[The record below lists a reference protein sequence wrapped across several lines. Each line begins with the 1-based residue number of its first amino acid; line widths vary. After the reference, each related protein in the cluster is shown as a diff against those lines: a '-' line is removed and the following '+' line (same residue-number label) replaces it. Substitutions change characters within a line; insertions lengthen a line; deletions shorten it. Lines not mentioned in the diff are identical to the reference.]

1 MLTKHFL
8 PRAYM
13 NREHVGI
20 AEDIIQIPL
29 QVGYMLGWD
38 LWHKSSVIS
47 SLDTGKIYFH
57 NYFFYRKNKMT
68 IGDRIKADKI
78 TLAVYNAL
86 LKSNL
91 YDITSRDKQLYSLTY
106 DRYVEYADLPCV
118 LVRVYADENL
128 KDKQEMRIQ
137 FDANQA
143 KAIESDS
150 YLTIL
155 NQALA
160 GIDEDLTVLAPAVK
174 NGWYVYQIKD
184 SSVNYRINLADF
196 EVSSKG
202 FSIYI
207 DGGHKWDLTKQFGA
221 LITGA
226 SGTGKTG
233 LLYGLIY
240 QLLQKDNVE
249 VWVCDGKNDQL
260 GSVMSQ
266 ILPKNHVATGVDT
279 ASLIHKLVK
288 QTDDRYADMSKK
300 RKKNSQLAFAN
311 FDKFGYNLIA
321 VFIDEQSAVNASL
334 SSSKAKK
341 QYQADL
347 LKLVQTSRSAGIVPI
362 ISMQQASATS
372 LGGNLGTAIREQL
385 SGLRVVMGTESTITT
400 QDKQMVFNAGVE
412 LPPNRFS
419 GVGSGYLQTLDM
431 PSPEAFQS
439 PLLPQK
445 SEELYRLLK
454 RK

>member
-1 MLTKHFL
+1 M
-8 PRAYM
+8 
-13 NREHVGI
+13 
-20 AEDIIQIPL
+20 
-29 QVGYMLGWD
+29 
-38 LWHKSSVIS
+38 
-47 SLDTGKIYFH
+47 
-57 NYFFYRKNKMT
+57 
-68 IGDRIKADKI
+68 
-78 TLAVYNAL
+78 
-86 LKSNL
+86 
-91 YDITSRDKQLYSLTY
+91 
-106 DRYVEYADLPCV
+106 
-118 LVRVYADENL
+118 
-128 KDKQEMRIQ
+128 
-137 FDANQA
+137 
-143 KAIESDS
+143 
-150 YLTIL
+150 
-155 NQALA
+155 
-160 GIDEDLTVLAPAVK
+160 
-174 NGWYVYQIKD
+174 
-184 SSVNYRINLADF
+184 
-196 EVSSKG
+196 
-202 FSIYI
+202 
-207 DGGHKWDLTKQFGA
+207 
-221 LITGA
+221 
-226 SGTGKTG
+226 
-233 LLYGLIY
+233 
-240 QLLQKDNVE
+240 QKDNVE

-279 ASLIHKLVK
+279 ASLIHELVK

-311 FDKFGYNLIA
+311 FDKFGYSLIA

-439 PLLPQK
+439 PLLLQK